1 MTAAILQFS
10 LFISVYSLSHRHNFL
25 FLRPSPSL
33 SISFSPSQDGLVTQ
47 YHKSGKH
54 CVEFHVA
61 HQKRWLPMLKTAF
74 FIVERPL
81 TKDHAESKEPEGT
94 EHNSSSS
101 SSSLASNSNASG
113 TASRSPGGGSSAAEQ
128 DAIYGLAPI
137 DKWAYCE
144 EITIEYARAQ
154 ATLHKVY
161 GGKIQETGHRTE
173 GHVCVLEEDREVA
186 KSTKGS
192 LLYGE
197 LLPRGVN
204 RALDSRHL
212 DATRQSTHTL
222 LDMGMGTGKVVM
234 QVFLQCLNLTDVY
247 GVELSPARYR
257 LAEAAALRMVDLER
271 LHDGSPTTPPP
282 PPSSTPASPT
292 TSSMT
297 AGDPSGSPEDEGGN
311 SSSPSTAAAAV
322 AAAPSPQRT
331 GVPRFEVIEHVAGRL
346 LRVRDRLPR
355 RDGKLRVL
363 TLEWN
368 NLLDA
373 PPALVAD
380 ADFVLLETDIPGDVM
395 LRLACQLY
403 TLKAGARLLSYLDL
417 HKVWDTGSNG
427 SSSSLRSAPF
437 VQLEANKTLADRYP
451 TSWSVHRG
459 HHFFIWCKQAAARPH
474 MYEYYTQR
482 KRLAPD
488 QPPPYPPYVSSY
500 FSGRSF
506 FSRRPPSLPVTN
518 HVTAP
523 TSPHRNNDGALAQSN
538 NNSSP
543 SSNSS
548 GRVRSSIDVNWSSS
562 PSSSG
567 GGGGL
572 SGCLG
577 LSGTAVGRGSQHSV
591 VSTGGL
597 RRSPPGTSLDLSE
610 TSDDATAAP
619 NTTTTTVTSAAGEG
633 GVEGAGGSLAARAAN
648 HRQAAAHHGDGSNG
662 NGAGASSAAAAGF
675 MEAPPRRLPPNN
687 ASTNSKSSQG
697 GHLSVGEGAGA
708 AAASTQQTNSQS
720 AASTAAERP
729 GKPSPGGSCSVM

>member
-1 MTAAILQFS
+1 M
-10 LFISVYSLSHRHNFL
+10 
-25 FLRPSPSL
+25 
-33 SISFSPSQDGLVTQ
+33 
-47 YHKSGKH
+47 
-54 CVEFHVA
+54 A

-81 TKDHAESKEPEGT
+81 TKEHAESKEPEGT
-94 EHNSSSS
+94 DNNSSSS
-101 SSSLASNSNASG
+101 SSSLASSSNASG
-113 TASRSPGGGSSAAEQ
+113 TQSPGAGSNSTTADQ

-144 EITIEYARAQ
+144 EITIDYARAQ

-161 GGKIQETGHRTE
+161 GCKIQETGHRTE

-212 DATRQSTHTL
+212 DAARPSTHTL

-271 LHDGSPTTPPP
+271 LHDGPPETPPP
-282 PPSSTPASPT
+282 SMAPATPTTTTSTPDEPSSGPEEED
-292 TSSMT
+292 
-297 AGDPSGSPEDEGGN
+297 GGS
-311 SSSPSTAAAAV
+311 SSSPAGTAAAAAV
-322 AAAPSPQRT
+322 AAATAATPRQRT

-403 TLKAGARLLSYLDL
+403 TLKAGCRLLSYLDL
-417 HKVWDTGSNG
+417 HKVWDTNNG
-427 SSSSLRSAPF
+427 SSSSSRRSAPF
-437 VQLEANKTLADRYP
+437 FQLEANTTLADRYP

-459 HHFFIWCKQAAARPH
+459 HHFFIWCKQAATRPH

-500 FSGRSF
+500 FSGKSF
-506 FSRRPPSLPVTN
+506 FRRRPPSLPTTN
-518 HVTAP
+518 HVTIL
-523 TSPHRNNDGALAQSN
+523 TSPHRSSHS
-538 NNSSP
+538 SSP

-548 GRVRSSIDVNWSSS
+548 CDGSVRNSSDVNWTSSAS
-562 PSSSG
+562 AG
-567 GGGGL
+567 GGGI

-577 LSGTAVGRGSQHSV
+577 FSGNAAGRGSEHSV
-591 VSTGGL
+591 VSTGGH
-597 RRSPPGTSLDLSE
+597 RRQPPGTSLDQSE
-610 TSDDATAAP
+610 TANATTDAP
-619 NTTTTTVTSAAGEG
+619 TTVEG
-633 GVEGAGGSLAARAAN
+633 TTGAGGSLAARAVS
-648 HRQAAAHHGDGSNG
+648 HRQAAAQV
-662 NGAGASSAAAAGF
+662 GF
-675 MEAPPRRLPPNN
+675 VEAPPRHVPPNSATSTAAKN
-687 ASTNSKSSQG
+687 NSPDGQDGNQSASSLQG
-697 GHLSVGEGAGA
+697 RSPNRAGA
-708 AAASTQQTNSQS
+708 AAAAQPPLTISQS
-720 AASTAAERP
+720 AASGAARS
-729 GKPSPGGSCSVM
+729 GKTPSGGGCSVM